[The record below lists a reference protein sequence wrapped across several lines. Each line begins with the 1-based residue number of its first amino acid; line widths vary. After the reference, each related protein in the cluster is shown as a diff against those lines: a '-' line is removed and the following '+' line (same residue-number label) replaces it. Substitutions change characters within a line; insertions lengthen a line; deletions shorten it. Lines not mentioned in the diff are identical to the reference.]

1 MKQILFFISV
11 LFSSVIYSQTISNVT
26 PSSGRVDSCVSQ
38 SITWDSSGTSDYY
51 NIYYSVD
58 NGANW
63 ISIATS
69 YNTISNTFSWTV
81 PNVSSVNSLIKV
93 TDANQESTFGTSDQ
107 VFIIDGS
114 LILLYPSGNENF
126 IAGNEVNIIY
136 DYNATQVSNIKIEYS
151 VDDGSTW
158 VSETNSTVATGSYVW
173 TIPNLPNTSSTK
185 LRLTDTQDSQCKIFE
200 SEDNFSITSTVE
212 VITPNGGQ
220 TFKAKVGAQG
230 NTVIMNNGPETIN
243 TASFY
248 DNGGL
253 NNNYSNQNYT
263 KVISPDF
270 PTNKIKVKFQSY
282 AFENGD
288 KLYIYNGDSDDS
300 PLLGTLSGSS
310 STTSSYTASN
320 SKGQLTFKFESDQD
334 NNNSGGWDAIISS
347 IGPNPININWNI
359 VGTSKYFNID
369 YSQDSGSSWTRIVSN
384 YYSPSGSYQWQIPN
398 TPTTNGRIKITDA
411 GNGDILD
418 ISDADFT
425 IEAADPFV
433 ILYEPNGGES
443 FFPGASTTI
452 EWASAFFNENI
463 RLDYSIDGGSNWLNI
478 IASTNTVSN
487 SFNWTVP
494 GTPSTQVKV
503 RISNPSELTQQD
515 QSDNLFTILD
525 YITLSNP
532 GVTTYDGTLPSEAI
546 TRCSDQVIRWTAGA
560 TSGTFKVEYTLD
572 GSTWVSIVDEH
583 SGTATGNNSKTWRA
597 PDVST
602 SNLQYRIT
610 DVEDTTK
617 TDTSLTGVIQ
627 TPLNPVVLL
636 SPNGSESFISGTSQQ
651 INYEYGSSTTG
662 VSFQI
667 RYAEDQGWQ
676 GLSVNNNFADGQ
688 ATFVV
693 ANIPTTAARIRIV
706 GNQNNG
712 CDYDISDQVFTIVS
726 SVTITEP
733 NGGESWQATVG
744 TAGHGQDIVHSDA
757 VRITN
762 TARVIKSNDDENFIQ
777 VFYPDSPQNRLQIK
791 FDQLDARNN
800 QSIRVYR
807 GVKTGSAA
815 NWGTDL
821 LYQAYNTTST
831 GGTYTSIAGGTYAGA
846 LTVVSSNV
854 QYRCCTNQTT
864 THGNRNKSF
873 TAQISSV
880 GTPTREI
887 KWDIVGTSGRFDLDY
902 SIDNGSTW
910 SPIVYN
916 YGSGG
921 VYNWQVPNA
930 ASTSALV
937 RVTDAGNGD
946 ILDVSDANFTI
957 EAADPYYAIDNI
969 ASTYVPFSQV
979 TLNWDVGGFD
989 QDLVDLHYSVDNGI
1003 TWIEIISDLSSSF
1016 NGVTP
1021 LDGSYDWNLPIG
1033 PTAQVKVR
1041 VSDPDDITIGAN
1053 TNTFSVSDYI
1063 TVSNPGTSGIS
1074 GSVPM
1079 TRCSNTTIYWTAGAT
1094 SGTFKVEYT
1103 LDGSTWVSIVDEHS
1117 GTATGNN
1124 SKSWNVPDVLTS
1136 NLQYRITDVED
1147 TTKTDTSLTGVI
1159 QPLPD
1164 PVVLLS
1170 PNGSESFISG
1180 TSQQINYEYGS
1191 STTGV
1196 SFQIRYAED
1205 QGWQGLSVNN
1215 NFVDGQATFV
1225 VANIP
1230 TTAARIRIVGNQN
1243 NGCDYDISDQVFTIV
1258 SSVTITEPNGGES
1271 WQATVGTAGHGQDI
1285 VHSDAVRITNTA
1297 RVIKSNDD
1305 ENFIQVFYPDS
1316 PQNRLQIKFDQLDA
1330 RNNQSI
1336 RVYRG
1341 VKTGSAANW
1350 GTDLLYQ
1357 AYNTTSTG
1365 GTYTSIAGGTY
1376 AGALTVVSS
1385 NVQYRCCTN
1394 QTTTH
1399 GNRNKSFTAQI
1410 SSVGTPTREIKWD
1423 IVGTSGRFDLDY
1435 SIDNGSTWSPI
1446 VYNYGSGGVYNWQVP
1461 NAASTSA
1468 LVRVTDAGNGDILDV
1483 SDANFTIEAA
1493 DPYYAIDN
1501 IASTYVPFSQ
1511 VTLNWDV
1518 GGFDQDLV
1526 DLHYSVDNGITWIE
1540 IISDLSSSFNGVT
1553 PLDGSYDWN
1562 LPIGPTAQVKVRVS
1576 DPDDITIGAN
1586 TNTFS
1591 VSDYITVSNPGTSG
1605 ISGSVPM
1612 TRCSNTTIYWTAG
1625 ATSGTFKV
1633 EYTLDGSTW
1642 VSIVDEHSGTATGN
1656 NSKSWNVPDVLTSN
1670 LQYRITD
1677 VEDTTKTDT
1686 SLTGVIQP
1694 LPDPVVLLSPN
1705 GSESFISGTSQ
1716 QINYEYGSSTTGVSF
1731 QIRYAEDQG
1740 WQGLSVNNNF
1750 VDGQATFVVANIPT
1764 TAARIRIVG
1773 NQNNGCDYDISDQVF
1788 TIVSSVTITEPNGGE
1803 SWQATVGTAGH
1814 GQDIVHSDAVRI
1826 TNTARVIK
1834 SNDDENFIQVFYPDS
1849 PQNRL
1854 QIKFDQLDA
1863 RNNQSIRVYRGV
1875 KTGSAA
1881 NWGTDLLYQA
1891 YNTTSTGGTY
1901 TSIAGGTYAGALT
1914 VVSSNVQYRCC
1925 TNQTTT
1931 HGNRNKSFTAQ
1942 ISSVGTPTREIKWD
1956 IVGTS
1961 GRFDLDYSIDN
1972 GSTWSPIVYNYGSGG
1987 VYNWQ
1992 VPNAA
1997 STSALVR
2004 VTDAGNGDI
2013 LDVSD
2018 ANFTIEEAGI
2028 TLLSQN
2034 GGEIYYYDQEHEI
2047 IWDSPDSFDQN
2058 QNVNID
2064 YSINGGT
2071 TWLNIVT
2078 DYVNS
2083 GSYNWTIPE
2092 VAEARPQTLVR
2103 VQETGNT
2110 SKFDVSN
2117 NYIELRPRLRIVS
2130 PNDNQSLFQ
2139 SCTASSI
2146 TWYGGATT
2154 AYKIEI
2160 STNNGVDW
2168 ATITDPNSST
2178 HFNSYDWS
2186 IPNTPSELCLIKVS
2200 ERNNP
2205 EYYDISDNVFTIEP
2219 SITITSPLE
2228 SQNVGSVNTVNISW
2242 DSNFTSDTYNI
2253 DYSIDFGDTWISVVE
2268 EQIFTT
2274 TSYDWDISDID
2285 ETIIYVRVSDYLSPC
2300 KDDIISFSL
2309 GLISD
2314 ITISND
2320 NIDENQNINS
2330 LVGEFSVN
2338 GTGSGNYVYELI
2350 SGQGATNNSS
2360 FSISDGKLYSNEEF
2374 DYESATSK
2382 SIRVGVTDQVSSEV
2396 FEKEFNIKI
2405 NDLQDTNYP
2414 IGDCNGDFSVSVIDI
2429 VMLVDYI
2436 SGENPS
2442 GFFIQNADVNQDGN
2456 INVLDIIGIV
2466 NIIMGVEDR
2475 NNSTETELD
2484 LSAEFHWDGT
2494 QLLMESN
2501 SLVSGLQLEFENY
2514 FELNTTELENEGFEV
2529 TSYLNGNKF
2538 VVLVYSMNGQSIQ
2551 LGQNSLLE
2559 SLSETP
2565 IINVINSL
2573 GSDPSLNQISIVFN
2587 ENSLNT
2593 NNINFK
2599 ENLNLYPNP
2608 TDKELHFEFNNLNV
2622 QSVEYK
2628 VYDAAGREVQKINR
2642 VINSSKD
2649 YIDLKL
2655 SSGTYNILIKIKL
2668 PSGEIRQAFEKF
2680 IMK

>member
-288 KLYIYNGDSDDS
+288 KLYIYNGDSDAS
-300 PLLGTLSGSS
+300 PLLGTLTGSS
-310 STTSSYTASN
+310 STTSSYTATN

-503 RISNPSELTQQD
+503 RISNPSDVTQQD

-525 YITLSNP
+525 YITVGYP
-532 GVTTYDGTLPSEAI
+532 GNI
-546 TRCSDQVIRWTAGA
+546 TRCSDQT
-560 TSGTFKVEYTLD
+560 
-572 GSTWVSIVDEH
+572 
-583 SGTATGNNSKTWRA
+583 
-597 PDVST
+597 
-602 SNLQYRIT
+602 
-610 DVEDTTK
+610 
-617 TDTSLTGVIQ
+617 
-627 TPLNPVVLL
+627 
-636 SPNGSESFISGTSQQ
+636 IS
-651 INYEYGSSTTG
+651 
-662 VSFQI
+662 
-667 RYAEDQGWQ
+667 
-676 GLSVNNNFADGQ
+676 
-688 ATFVV
+688 
-693 ANIPTTAARIRIV
+693 
-706 GNQNNG
+706 
-712 CDYDISDQVFTIVS
+712 
-726 SVTITEP
+726 
-733 NGGESWQATVG
+733 
-744 TAGHGQDIVHSDA
+744 
-757 VRITN
+757 
-762 TARVIKSNDDENFIQ
+762 
-777 VFYPDSPQNRLQIK
+777 
-791 FDQLDARNN
+791 
-800 QSIRVYR
+800 
-807 GVKTGSAA
+807 
-815 NWGTDL
+815 
-821 LYQAYNTTST
+821 
-831 GGTYTSIAGGTYAGA
+831 
-846 LTVVSSNV
+846 
-854 QYRCCTNQTT
+854 
-864 THGNRNKSF
+864 
-873 TAQISSV
+873 
-880 GTPTREI
+880 
-887 KWDIVGTSGRFDLDY
+887 
-902 SIDNGSTW
+902 
-910 SPIVYN
+910 
-916 YGSGG
+916 
-921 VYNWQVPNA
+921 
-930 ASTSALV
+930 
-937 RVTDAGNGD
+937 
-946 ILDVSDANFTI
+946 
-957 EAADPYYAIDNI
+957 
-969 ASTYVPFSQV
+969 
-979 TLNWDVGGFD
+979 
-989 QDLVDLHYSVDNGI
+989 
-1003 TWIEIISDLSSSF
+1003 
-1016 NGVTP
+1016 
-1021 LDGSYDWNLPIG
+1021 
-1033 PTAQVKVR
+1033 
-1041 VSDPDDITIGAN
+1041 
-1053 TNTFSVSDYI
+1053 
-1063 TVSNPGTSGIS
+1063 
-1074 GSVPM
+1074 
-1079 TRCSNTTIYWTAGAT
+1079 WTAGAT

-1124 SKSWNVPDVLTS
+1124 SKSWRAPDVLTS

-1147 TTKTDTSLTGVI
+1147 ITKTDTSGVGSI
-1159 QPLPD
+1159 TSPPN
-1164 PVVLLS
+1164 PVVLIS
-1170 PNGSESFISG
+1170 PNGSESFIAG
-1180 TSQQINYEYGS
+1180 TTQQINYQYGPN
-1191 STTGV
+1191 TTAV
-1196 SFQIRYAED
+1196 SFKIQYEEGG
-1205 QGWQGLSVNN
+1205 GWSNLGVDNS
-1215 NFVDGQATFV
+1215 FSDGQATFTV
-1225 VANIP
+1225 PNRP
-1230 TTAARIRIVGNQN
+1230 TSSARIRVIGNRD
-1243 NGCDYDISDQVFTIV
+1243 NGCDYDQSDQVFTIV
-1258 SSVTITEPNGGES
+1258 SSVTVTQPNGGES
-1271 WQATVGTAGHGQDI
+1271 WQATVGVAGHGEDI
-1285 VHSDAVRITNTA
+1285 THSDATRITNTA
-1297 RVIKSNDD
+1297 RVVKTYSN
-1305 ENFIQVFYPDS
+1305 ENFVQTFYPDS
-1316 PQNRLQIKFDQLDA
+1316 PLNRLGIQFDQVSVSGANRL
-1330 RNNQSI
+1330 
-1336 RVYRG
+1336 RVYNG
-1341 VKTGSAANW
+1341 PSPSGGYVK
-1350 GTDLLYQ
+1350 DF
-1357 AYNTTSTG
+1357 YNTTNPGNFNDRYVS
-1365 GTYTSIAGGTY
+1365 SHPS
-1376 AGALTVVSS
+1376 GALTIV
-1385 NVQYRCCTN
+1385 TE
-1394 QTTTH
+1394 
-1399 GNRNKSFTAQI
+1399 GNNNKRFTAHI
-1410 SSVGTPTREIKWD
+1410 SSVGTATREIKWD
-1423 IVGTSGRFDLDY
+1423 IVGTSNRFNLDY
-1435 SIDNGSTWSPI
+1435 SIDNGSTWNTIVKSYPI
-1446 VYNYGSGGVYNWQVP
+1446 SNATLGTYNWQVP
-1461 NAASTSA
+1461 NAVSTSA
-1468 LVRVTDAGNGDILDV
+1468 LVRVIDAGNNIIIDT
-1483 SDANFTIEAA
+1483 SDANFTIAAA

-1501 IASTYVPFSQ
+1501 IGNKVPFEQ

-1518 GGFDQDLV
+1518 GGFDQDLI
-1526 DLHYSVDNGITWIE
+1526 DLHYSVDNGTTWIE
-1540 IISDLSSSFNGVT
+1540 IVSDLSASFNGVT

-1562 LPIGPTAQVKVRVS
+1562 LPIGPTAQVVVRIS

-1586 TNTFS
+1586 TLPFT
-1591 VSDYITVSNPGTSG
+1591 VTDYITVGYPGN
-1605 ISGSVPM
+1605 I
-1612 TRCSNTTIYWTAG
+1612 TRCSDRTISWTAG

-1656 NSKSWNVPDVLTSN
+1656 NSKSWRAPDVLTSN

-1677 VEDTTKTDT
+1677 VEDITKTDT
-1686 SLTGVIQP
+1686 SGVGSITSP
-1694 LPDPVVLLSPN
+1694 PNPVVLISPN
-1705 GSESFISGTSQ
+1705 GSESFIAGTTQ
-1716 QINYEYGSSTTGVSF
+1716 QINYQYGPNTTAVSF
-1731 QIRYAEDQG
+1731 KIQYEEGGG
-1740 WQGLSVNNNF
+1740 WSNLGVDNSF
-1750 VDGQATFVVANIPT
+1750 SDGQATFTVPNRPT
-1764 TAARIRIVG
+1764 SSARIRVIG
-1773 NQNNGCDYDISDQVF
+1773 NRDNGCDYDQSDQVF
-1788 TIVSSVTITEPNGGE
+1788 TIVSSVTVTQPNGGE
-1803 SWQATVGTAGH
+1803 SWQATVGVAGH
-1814 GQDIVHSDAVRI
+1814 GEDITHSDATRI
-1826 TNTARVIK
+1826 TNTARVVK
-1834 SNDDENFIQVFYPDS
+1834 TYSNENFVQTFYPDS
-1849 PQNRL
+1849 PLNRL
-1854 QIKFDQLDA
+1854 GIQFDQVSVSGANRL
-1863 RNNQSIRVYRGV
+1863 RVYNGPSPSGGYV
-1875 KTGSAA
+1875 K
-1881 NWGTDLLYQA
+1881 DF
-1891 YNTTSTGGTY
+1891 YNTTNPGNFNDRYVS
-1901 TSIAGGTYAGALT
+1901 SHPSGALT
-1914 VVSSNVQYRCC
+1914 IV
-1925 TNQTTT
+1925 TE
-1931 HGNRNKSFTAQ
+1931 GNNNKRFTAH
-1942 ISSVGTPTREIKWD
+1942 ISSVGTATREIKWD

-1961 GRFDLDYSIDN
+1961 NRFNLDYSIDN
-1972 GSTWSPIVYNYGSGG
+1972 GSTWNTIVKSYPISNATLGT
-1987 VYNWQ
+1987 YNWQ
-1992 VPNAA
+1992 VPNAV

-2004 VTDAGNGDI
+2004 VIDAGNGVIIDT
-2013 LDVSD
+2013 SD
-2018 ANFTIEEAGI
+2018 ANFTIEEAAI
-2028 TLLSQN
+2028 TLLTQN
-2034 GGEIYYYDQEHEI
+2034 GGEVYYYDQEHEI

-2058 QNVNID
+2058 QSQNVNID

-2110 SKFDVSN
+2110 NKFDISN

-2168 ATITDPNSST
+2168 ATITNPNSTT

-2200 ERNNP
+2200 ERDNP

-2285 ETIIYVRVSDYLSPC
+2285 ETIIYVKVSDYLSPC

-2314 ITISND
+2314 INISND

-2360 FSISDGKLYSNEEF
+2360 FSISNGKLYSNEEF

-2382 SIRVGVTDQVSSEV
+2382 SIRVGVTDQVSNEV

-2414 IGDCNGDFSVSVIDI
+2414 LGDCNGDFTVSVIDI

-2466 NIIMGVEDR
+2466 NIIMGVGDR

-2484 LSAEFHWDGT
+2484 LSAQLHWDGSK
-2494 QLLMESN
+2494 LLMESN
-2501 SLVSGLQLEFENY
+2501 SLVSGLQLEFESY
-2514 FELNTTELENEGFEV
+2514 FELNTTELENTGFEV

-2538 VVLVYSMNGQSIQ
+2538 VVLIYSMNGQSIQ
-2551 LGQNSLLE
+2551 LGQISLLE

-2599 ENLNLYPNP
+2599 ESLNLYPNP

-2628 VYDAAGREVQKINR
+2628 IYDTAGREVQKINR

-2649 YIDLKL
+2649 FIDLKL

>member
-503 RISNPSELTQQD
+503 RISNPSDVTQQD

-525 YITLSNP
+525 YVTVGNP
-532 GVTTYDGTLPSEAI
+532 GNI
-546 TRCSDQVIRWTAGA
+546 TRCSDQT
-560 TSGTFKVEYTLD
+560 
-572 GSTWVSIVDEH
+572 
-583 SGTATGNNSKTWRA
+583 
-597 PDVST
+597 
-602 SNLQYRIT
+602 
-610 DVEDTTK
+610 
-617 TDTSLTGVIQ
+617 
-627 TPLNPVVLL
+627 
-636 SPNGSESFISGTSQQ
+636 IS
-651 INYEYGSSTTG
+651 
-662 VSFQI
+662 
-667 RYAEDQGWQ
+667 
-676 GLSVNNNFADGQ
+676 
-688 ATFVV
+688 
-693 ANIPTTAARIRIV
+693 
-706 GNQNNG
+706 
-712 CDYDISDQVFTIVS
+712 
-726 SVTITEP
+726 
-733 NGGESWQATVG
+733 
-744 TAGHGQDIVHSDA
+744 
-757 VRITN
+757 
-762 TARVIKSNDDENFIQ
+762 
-777 VFYPDSPQNRLQIK
+777 
-791 FDQLDARNN
+791 
-800 QSIRVYR
+800 
-807 GVKTGSAA
+807 
-815 NWGTDL
+815 
-821 LYQAYNTTST
+821 
-831 GGTYTSIAGGTYAGA
+831 
-846 LTVVSSNV
+846 
-854 QYRCCTNQTT
+854 
-864 THGNRNKSF
+864 
-873 TAQISSV
+873 
-880 GTPTREI
+880 
-887 KWDIVGTSGRFDLDY
+887 
-902 SIDNGSTW
+902 
-910 SPIVYN
+910 
-916 YGSGG
+916 
-921 VYNWQVPNA
+921 
-930 ASTSALV
+930 
-937 RVTDAGNGD
+937 
-946 ILDVSDANFTI
+946 
-957 EAADPYYAIDNI
+957 
-969 ASTYVPFSQV
+969 
-979 TLNWDVGGFD
+979 
-989 QDLVDLHYSVDNGI
+989 
-1003 TWIEIISDLSSSF
+1003 
-1016 NGVTP
+1016 
-1021 LDGSYDWNLPIG
+1021 
-1033 PTAQVKVR
+1033 
-1041 VSDPDDITIGAN
+1041 
-1053 TNTFSVSDYI
+1053 
-1063 TVSNPGTSGIS
+1063 
-1074 GSVPM
+1074 
-1079 TRCSNTTIYWTAGAT
+1079 WTAGAT

-1124 SKSWNVPDVLTS
+1124 SKSWRAPDVLTS

-1147 TTKTDTSLTGVI
+1147 ITKTDTSGVGSI
-1159 QPLPD
+1159 TSPPN
-1164 PVVLLS
+1164 PVVLIS
-1170 PNGSESFISG
+1170 PNGSESFIAG
-1180 TSQQINYEYGS
+1180 TTQQINYQYGPN
-1191 STTGV
+1191 TTAV
-1196 SFQIRYAED
+1196 SFKIQYEEGG
-1205 QGWQGLSVNN
+1205 GWSNLGVDNS
-1215 NFVDGQATFV
+1215 FSDGQATFTV
-1225 VANIP
+1225 PNRP
-1230 TTAARIRIVGNQN
+1230 TSSARIRVIGNRD
-1243 NGCDYDISDQVFTIV
+1243 NGCDYDQSDQVFTIV
-1258 SSVTITEPNGGES
+1258 SSVTVTQPNGGES
-1271 WQATVGTAGHGQDI
+1271 WQATVGVAGHGEDI
-1285 VHSDAVRITNTA
+1285 THSDATRITNTA
-1297 RVIKSNDD
+1297 RVVKTYSN
-1305 ENFIQVFYPDS
+1305 ENFVQTFYPDS
-1316 PQNRLQIKFDQLDA
+1316 PLNRLGIQFDQVSVSGANRL
-1330 RNNQSI
+1330 
-1336 RVYRG
+1336 RVYNG
-1341 VKTGSAANW
+1341 PSPSGGYVK
-1350 GTDLLYQ
+1350 DF
-1357 AYNTTSTG
+1357 YNTTNPGNFNDRYVS
-1365 GTYTSIAGGTY
+1365 SHPS
-1376 AGALTVVSS
+1376 GALTIV
-1385 NVQYRCCTN
+1385 TE
-1394 QTTTH
+1394 
-1399 GNRNKSFTAQI
+1399 GNNNKRFTAHI
-1410 SSVGTPTREIKWD
+1410 SSVGTATREIKWD
-1423 IVGTSGRFDLDY
+1423 IVGTSNRFNLDY
-1435 SIDNGSTWSPI
+1435 SIDNGSTWNTIVKSYPI
-1446 VYNYGSGGVYNWQVP
+1446 SNATLGTYNWQVP
-1461 NAASTSA
+1461 NAVSTSA
-1468 LVRVTDAGNGDILDV
+1468 LVRVIDAGNGVIIDT
-1483 SDANFTIEAA
+1483 SDANFTIAAA

-1501 IASTYVPFSQ
+1501 IGNKVPFEQ

-1518 GGFDQDLV
+1518 GGFDQDLI
-1526 DLHYSVDNGITWIE
+1526 DLHYSVDNGTTWIE
-1540 IISDLSSSFNGVT
+1540 IVSDLSASFNGVT

-1562 LPIGPTAQVKVRVS
+1562 LPIGPTAQVVVRIS

-1586 TNTFS
+1586 TLPFT
-1591 VSDYITVSNPGTSG
+1591 VTDYITVGYPGN
-1605 ISGSVPM
+1605 I
-1612 TRCSNTTIYWTAG
+1612 TRCSDQTISWTAG

-1656 NSKSWNVPDVLTSN
+1656 NSKSWRAPDVLTSN

-1677 VEDTTKTDT
+1677 VEDITKTDT
-1686 SLTGVIQP
+1686 SGVGSITSP
-1694 LPDPVVLLSPN
+1694 PNPVVLISPN
-1705 GSESFISGTSQ
+1705 GSESFIAGTTQ
-1716 QINYEYGSSTTGVSF
+1716 QINYQYGPNTTAVSF
-1731 QIRYAEDQG
+1731 KIQYEEGGG
-1740 WQGLSVNNNF
+1740 WSNLGVDNSF
-1750 VDGQATFVVANIPT
+1750 SDGQATFTVPNRPT
-1764 TAARIRIVG
+1764 SSARIRVIG
-1773 NQNNGCDYDISDQVF
+1773 NRDNGCDYDQSDQVF
-1788 TIVSSVTITEPNGGE
+1788 TIVSSVTVTQPNGGE
-1803 SWQATVGTAGH
+1803 SWQATVGVAGH
-1814 GQDIVHSDAVRI
+1814 GEDITHSDATRI
-1826 TNTARVIK
+1826 TNTARVVK
-1834 SNDDENFIQVFYPDS
+1834 TYSNENFVQTFYPDS
-1849 PQNRL
+1849 PLNRL
-1854 QIKFDQLDA
+1854 GIQFDQVSVSGANRL
-1863 RNNQSIRVYRGV
+1863 RVYNGPSPSGGYV
-1875 KTGSAA
+1875 K
-1881 NWGTDLLYQA
+1881 DF
-1891 YNTTSTGGTY
+1891 YNTTNPGNFNDRYVS
-1901 TSIAGGTYAGALT
+1901 SHPSGALT
-1914 VVSSNVQYRCC
+1914 IV
-1925 TNQTTT
+1925 TE
-1931 HGNRNKSFTAQ
+1931 GNNNKRFTAH
-1942 ISSVGTPTREIKWD
+1942 ISSVGTATREIKWD

-1961 GRFDLDYSIDN
+1961 NRFNLDYSIDN
-1972 GSTWSPIVYNYGSGG
+1972 GSTWNTIVKSYPISNATLGT
-1987 VYNWQ
+1987 YNWQ
-1992 VPNAA
+1992 VPNAV

-2004 VTDAGNGDI
+2004 VIDAGNGVIIDT
-2013 LDVSD
+2013 SD
-2018 ANFTIEEAGI
+2018 ANFTIEEAAI
-2028 TLLSQN
+2028 TLLTQN
-2034 GGEIYYYDQEHEI
+2034 GGEVYYYDQEHEI

-2058 QNVNID
+2058 QSQNVNID

-2110 SKFDVSN
+2110 NKFDISN

-2168 ATITDPNSST
+2168 ATITNPNSTT

-2200 ERNNP
+2200 ERDNP

-2285 ETIIYVRVSDYLSPC
+2285 ETIIYVKVSDYLSPC

-2314 ITISND
+2314 INISND

-2360 FSISDGKLYSNEEF
+2360 FSISNGKLYSNEEF

-2382 SIRVGVTDQVSSEV
+2382 SIRVGVTDQVSNEV

-2414 IGDCNGDFSVSVIDI
+2414 LGDCNGDFTVSVIDI

-2466 NIIMGVEDR
+2466 NIIMGVGDR

-2484 LSAEFHWDGT
+2484 LSAQLHWDGSK
-2494 QLLMESN
+2494 LLMESN
-2501 SLVSGLQLEFENY
+2501 SLVSGLQLEFESY
-2514 FELNTTELENEGFEV
+2514 FELNTTELENTGFEV

-2538 VVLVYSMNGQSIQ
+2538 VVLIYSMNGQSIQ
-2551 LGQNSLLE
+2551 LGQISLLE

-2599 ENLNLYPNP
+2599 ESLNLYPNP

-2628 VYDAAGREVQKINR
+2628 IYDTAGREVQKINR

-2649 YIDLKL
+2649 FIDLKL

>member
-503 RISNPSELTQQD
+503 RISNPSDVTQQD

-525 YITLSNP
+525 YITVGNP
-532 GVTTYDGTLPSEAI
+532 GNI
-546 TRCSDQVIRWTAGA
+546 TRCSDQ
-560 TSGTFKVEYTLD
+560 
-572 GSTWVSIVDEH
+572 
-583 SGTATGNNSKTWRA
+583 
-597 PDVST
+597 
-602 SNLQYRIT
+602 
-610 DVEDTTK
+610 
-617 TDTSLTGVIQ
+617 
-627 TPLNPVVLL
+627 
-636 SPNGSESFISGTSQQ
+636 
-651 INYEYGSSTTG
+651 
-662 VSFQI
+662 
-667 RYAEDQGWQ
+667 
-676 GLSVNNNFADGQ
+676 
-688 ATFVV
+688 
-693 ANIPTTAARIRIV
+693 
-706 GNQNNG
+706 
-712 CDYDISDQVFTIVS
+712 
-726 SVTITEP
+726 
-733 NGGESWQATVG
+733 
-744 TAGHGQDIVHSDA
+744 
-757 VRITN
+757 
-762 TARVIKSNDDENFIQ
+762 
-777 VFYPDSPQNRLQIK
+777 
-791 FDQLDARNN
+791 
-800 QSIRVYR
+800 
-807 GVKTGSAA
+807 
-815 NWGTDL
+815 
-821 LYQAYNTTST
+821 
-831 GGTYTSIAGGTYAGA
+831 
-846 LTVVSSNV
+846 
-854 QYRCCTNQTT
+854 
-864 THGNRNKSF
+864 
-873 TAQISSV
+873 
-880 GTPTREI
+880 
-887 KWDIVGTSGRFDLDY
+887 
-902 SIDNGSTW
+902 
-910 SPIVYN
+910 
-916 YGSGG
+916 
-921 VYNWQVPNA
+921 
-930 ASTSALV
+930 
-937 RVTDAGNGD
+937 
-946 ILDVSDANFTI
+946 
-957 EAADPYYAIDNI
+957 
-969 ASTYVPFSQV
+969 
-979 TLNWDVGGFD
+979 
-989 QDLVDLHYSVDNGI
+989 
-1003 TWIEIISDLSSSF
+1003 
-1016 NGVTP
+1016 
-1021 LDGSYDWNLPIG
+1021 
-1033 PTAQVKVR
+1033 
-1041 VSDPDDITIGAN
+1041 TIG
-1053 TNTFSVSDYI
+1053 
-1063 TVSNPGTSGIS
+1063 
-1074 GSVPM
+1074 
-1079 TRCSNTTIYWTAGAT
+1079 WTAGAT

-1124 SKSWNVPDVLTS
+1124 SKSWRAPDVLTS

-1147 TTKTDTSLTGVI
+1147 ITKTDTSGVGSI
-1159 QPLPD
+1159 TSPPN
-1164 PVVLLS
+1164 PVVLIS
-1170 PNGSESFISG
+1170 PNGSESFIAG
-1180 TSQQINYEYGS
+1180 TTQQINYQYGPN
-1191 STTGV
+1191 TTAV
-1196 SFQIRYAED
+1196 SFKIQYEEGG
-1205 QGWQGLSVNN
+1205 GWSNLGVDNS
-1215 NFVDGQATFV
+1215 FSDGQATFTV
-1225 VANIP
+1225 PNRP
-1230 TTAARIRIVGNQN
+1230 TSSARIRVIGNRD
-1243 NGCDYDISDQVFTIV
+1243 NGCDYDQSDQVFTIV
-1258 SSVTITEPNGGES
+1258 SSVTVTQPNGGES
-1271 WQATVGTAGHGQDI
+1271 WQATVGVAGHGEDI
-1285 VHSDAVRITNTA
+1285 THSDATRITNTA
-1297 RVIKSNDD
+1297 RVVKTWSN
-1305 ENFIQVFYPDS
+1305 ENFVQTFYPDS
-1316 PQNRLQIKFDQLDA
+1316 PLNRLGIQFDQVSVSGANRL
-1330 RNNQSI
+1330 
-1336 RVYRG
+1336 RVYNG
-1341 VKTGSAANW
+1341 PSPSGGYVK
-1350 GTDLLYQ
+1350 DF
-1357 AYNTTSTG
+1357 YNTTNPGNFNDRYVS
-1365 GTYTSIAGGTY
+1365 SHPS
-1376 AGALTVVSS
+1376 GALTIV
-1385 NVQYRCCTN
+1385 TE
-1394 QTTTH
+1394 
-1399 GNRNKSFTAQI
+1399 GNNNKRFTAHI
-1410 SSVGTPTREIKWD
+1410 SSVGTATREIKWD
-1423 IVGTSGRFDLDY
+1423 IVGTSNRFNLDY
-1435 SIDNGSTWSPI
+1435 SIDNGSTWNTIVKSYPI
-1446 VYNYGSGGVYNWQVP
+1446 SNATLGTYNWQVP
-1461 NAASTSA
+1461 NAVSTSA
-1468 LVRVTDAGNGDILDV
+1468 LVRVIDAGNGVI
-1483 SDANFTIEAA
+1483 
-1493 DPYYAIDN
+1493 ID
-1501 IASTYVPFSQ
+1501 T
-1511 VTLNWDV
+1511 
-1518 GGFDQDLV
+1518 
-1526 DLHYSVDNGITWIE
+1526 
-1540 IISDLSSSFNGVT
+1540 
-1553 PLDGSYDWN
+1553 
-1562 LPIGPTAQVKVRVS
+1562 
-1576 DPDDITIGAN
+1576 
-1586 TNTFS
+1586 
-1591 VSDYITVSNPGTSG
+1591 
-1605 ISGSVPM
+1605 
-1612 TRCSNTTIYWTAG
+1612 
-1625 ATSGTFKV
+1625 
-1633 EYTLDGSTW
+1633 
-1642 VSIVDEHSGTATGN
+1642 
-1656 NSKSWNVPDVLTSN
+1656 
-1670 LQYRITD
+1670 
-1677 VEDTTKTDT
+1677 
-1686 SLTGVIQP
+1686 
-1694 LPDPVVLLSPN
+1694 
-1705 GSESFISGTSQ
+1705 
-1716 QINYEYGSSTTGVSF
+1716 
-1731 QIRYAEDQG
+1731 
-1740 WQGLSVNNNF
+1740 
-1750 VDGQATFVVANIPT
+1750 
-1764 TAARIRIVG
+1764 
-1773 NQNNGCDYDISDQVF
+1773 
-1788 TIVSSVTITEPNGGE
+1788 
-1803 SWQATVGTAGH
+1803 
-1814 GQDIVHSDAVRI
+1814 
-1826 TNTARVIK
+1826 
-1834 SNDDENFIQVFYPDS
+1834 
-1849 PQNRL
+1849 
-1854 QIKFDQLDA
+1854 
-1863 RNNQSIRVYRGV
+1863 
-1875 KTGSAA
+1875 
-1881 NWGTDLLYQA
+1881 
-1891 YNTTSTGGTY
+1891 
-1901 TSIAGGTYAGALT
+1901 
-1914 VVSSNVQYRCC
+1914 
-1925 TNQTTT
+1925 
-1931 HGNRNKSFTAQ
+1931 
-1942 ISSVGTPTREIKWD
+1942 
-1956 IVGTS
+1956 
-1961 GRFDLDYSIDN
+1961 
-1972 GSTWSPIVYNYGSGG
+1972 
-1987 VYNWQ
+1987 
-1992 VPNAA
+1992 
-1997 STSALVR
+1997 
-2004 VTDAGNGDI
+2004 
-2013 LDVSD
+2013 SD
-2018 ANFTIEEAGI
+2018 ANFTIEEAAI
-2028 TLLSQN
+2028 TLLTQN
-2034 GGEIYYYDQEHEI
+2034 GGEVYYYDQEHEI

-2058 QNVNID
+2058 QSQNVNID

-2110 SKFDVSN
+2110 NKFDISN

-2168 ATITDPNSST
+2168 ATITNPNSTT

-2200 ERNNP
+2200 ERDNP

-2285 ETIIYVRVSDYLSPC
+2285 ETIIYVKVSDYLSPC

-2314 ITISND
+2314 INISND

-2360 FSISDGKLYSNEEF
+2360 FSISNGKLYSNEEF

-2382 SIRVGVTDQVSSEV
+2382 SIRVGVTDQVSNEV

-2414 IGDCNGDFSVSVIDI
+2414 LGDCNGDFTVSVIDI

-2466 NIIMGVEDR
+2466 NIIMGVGDR

-2484 LSAEFHWDGT
+2484 LSAQLHWDGSK
-2494 QLLMESN
+2494 LLMESN
-2501 SLVSGLQLEFENY
+2501 SLVSGLQLEFESY
-2514 FELNTTELENEGFEV
+2514 FELNTTELENTGFEV

-2538 VVLVYSMNGQSIQ
+2538 VVLIYSMNGQSIQ
-2551 LGQNSLLE
+2551 LGQISLLE

-2599 ENLNLYPNP
+2599 ESLNLYPNP

-2628 VYDAAGREVQKINR
+2628 IYDTAGREVQKINR

-2649 YIDLKL
+2649 FIDLKL

>member
-525 YITLSNP
+525 YIT
-532 GVTTYDGTLPSEAI
+532 
-546 TRCSDQVIRWTAGA
+546 
-560 TSGTFKVEYTLD
+560 
-572 GSTWVSIVDEH
+572 
-583 SGTATGNNSKTWRA
+583 
-597 PDVST
+597 
-602 SNLQYRIT
+602 
-610 DVEDTTK
+610 
-617 TDTSLTGVIQ
+617 
-627 TPLNPVVLL
+627 
-636 SPNGSESFISGTSQQ
+636 
-651 INYEYGSSTTG
+651 
-662 VSFQI
+662 
-667 RYAEDQGWQ
+667 
-676 GLSVNNNFADGQ
+676 
-688 ATFVV
+688 
-693 ANIPTTAARIRIV
+693 
-706 GNQNNG
+706 
-712 CDYDISDQVFTIVS
+712 
-726 SVTITEP
+726 
-733 NGGESWQATVG
+733 
-744 TAGHGQDIVHSDA
+744 
-757 VRITN
+757 
-762 TARVIKSNDDENFIQ
+762 
-777 VFYPDSPQNRLQIK
+777 
-791 FDQLDARNN
+791 
-800 QSIRVYR
+800 
-807 GVKTGSAA
+807 
-815 NWGTDL
+815 
-821 LYQAYNTTST
+821 
-831 GGTYTSIAGGTYAGA
+831 
-846 LTVVSSNV
+846 
-854 QYRCCTNQTT
+854 
-864 THGNRNKSF
+864 
-873 TAQISSV
+873 
-880 GTPTREI
+880 
-887 KWDIVGTSGRFDLDY
+887 
-902 SIDNGSTW
+902 
-910 SPIVYN
+910 
-916 YGSGG
+916 
-921 VYNWQVPNA
+921 
-930 ASTSALV
+930 
-937 RVTDAGNGD
+937 
-946 ILDVSDANFTI
+946 
-957 EAADPYYAIDNI
+957 
-969 ASTYVPFSQV
+969 
-979 TLNWDVGGFD
+979 
-989 QDLVDLHYSVDNGI
+989 
-1003 TWIEIISDLSSSF
+1003 
-1016 NGVTP
+1016 
-1021 LDGSYDWNLPIG
+1021 
-1033 PTAQVKVR
+1033 
-1041 VSDPDDITIGAN
+1041 
-1053 TNTFSVSDYI
+1053 
-1063 TVSNPGTSGIS
+1063 
-1074 GSVPM
+1074 
-1079 TRCSNTTIYWTAGAT
+1079 
-1094 SGTFKVEYT
+1094 
-1103 LDGSTWVSIVDEHS
+1103 
-1117 GTATGNN
+1117 
-1124 SKSWNVPDVLTS
+1124 
-1136 NLQYRITDVED
+1136 
-1147 TTKTDTSLTGVI
+1147 
-1159 QPLPD
+1159 
-1164 PVVLLS
+1164 
-1170 PNGSESFISG
+1170 
-1180 TSQQINYEYGS
+1180 
-1191 STTGV
+1191 
-1196 SFQIRYAED
+1196 
-1205 QGWQGLSVNN
+1205 
-1215 NFVDGQATFV
+1215 
-1225 VANIP
+1225 
-1230 TTAARIRIVGNQN
+1230 
-1243 NGCDYDISDQVFTIV
+1243 
-1258 SSVTITEPNGGES
+1258 
-1271 WQATVGTAGHGQDI
+1271 
-1285 VHSDAVRITNTA
+1285 
-1297 RVIKSNDD
+1297 
-1305 ENFIQVFYPDS
+1305 
-1316 PQNRLQIKFDQLDA
+1316 
-1330 RNNQSI
+1330 
-1336 RVYRG
+1336 
-1341 VKTGSAANW
+1341 
-1350 GTDLLYQ
+1350 
-1357 AYNTTSTG
+1357 
-1365 GTYTSIAGGTY
+1365 
-1376 AGALTVVSS
+1376 
-1385 NVQYRCCTN
+1385 
-1394 QTTTH
+1394 
-1399 GNRNKSFTAQI
+1399 
-1410 SSVGTPTREIKWD
+1410 
-1423 IVGTSGRFDLDY
+1423 
-1435 SIDNGSTWSPI
+1435 
-1446 VYNYGSGGVYNWQVP
+1446 
-1461 NAASTSA
+1461 
-1468 LVRVTDAGNGDILDV
+1468 
-1483 SDANFTIEAA
+1483 
-1493 DPYYAIDN
+1493 
-1501 IASTYVPFSQ
+1501 
-1511 VTLNWDV
+1511 
-1518 GGFDQDLV
+1518 
-1526 DLHYSVDNGITWIE
+1526 
-1540 IISDLSSSFNGVT
+1540 
-1553 PLDGSYDWN
+1553 
-1562 LPIGPTAQVKVRVS
+1562 
-1576 DPDDITIGAN
+1576 
-1586 TNTFS
+1586 
-1591 VSDYITVSNPGTSG
+1591 VSNPGTSG

-2058 QNVNID
+2058 QSQNVNID

-2110 SKFDVSN
+2110 SKFDISN

-2168 ATITDPNSST
+2168 ATITNPNSRT

-2200 ERNNP
+2200 ERDNP

>member
-503 RISNPSELTQQD
+503 RISNPSDVTQQD

-525 YITLSNP
+525 YITVGNP
-532 GVTTYDGTLPSEAI
+532 GNI
-546 TRCSDQVIRWTAGA
+546 TRCSDQT
-560 TSGTFKVEYTLD
+560 
-572 GSTWVSIVDEH
+572 
-583 SGTATGNNSKTWRA
+583 
-597 PDVST
+597 
-602 SNLQYRIT
+602 
-610 DVEDTTK
+610 
-617 TDTSLTGVIQ
+617 
-627 TPLNPVVLL
+627 
-636 SPNGSESFISGTSQQ
+636 IS
-651 INYEYGSSTTG
+651 
-662 VSFQI
+662 
-667 RYAEDQGWQ
+667 
-676 GLSVNNNFADGQ
+676 
-688 ATFVV
+688 
-693 ANIPTTAARIRIV
+693 
-706 GNQNNG
+706 
-712 CDYDISDQVFTIVS
+712 
-726 SVTITEP
+726 
-733 NGGESWQATVG
+733 
-744 TAGHGQDIVHSDA
+744 
-757 VRITN
+757 
-762 TARVIKSNDDENFIQ
+762 
-777 VFYPDSPQNRLQIK
+777 
-791 FDQLDARNN
+791 
-800 QSIRVYR
+800 
-807 GVKTGSAA
+807 
-815 NWGTDL
+815 
-821 LYQAYNTTST
+821 
-831 GGTYTSIAGGTYAGA
+831 
-846 LTVVSSNV
+846 
-854 QYRCCTNQTT
+854 
-864 THGNRNKSF
+864 
-873 TAQISSV
+873 
-880 GTPTREI
+880 
-887 KWDIVGTSGRFDLDY
+887 
-902 SIDNGSTW
+902 
-910 SPIVYN
+910 
-916 YGSGG
+916 
-921 VYNWQVPNA
+921 
-930 ASTSALV
+930 
-937 RVTDAGNGD
+937 
-946 ILDVSDANFTI
+946 
-957 EAADPYYAIDNI
+957 
-969 ASTYVPFSQV
+969 
-979 TLNWDVGGFD
+979 
-989 QDLVDLHYSVDNGI
+989 
-1003 TWIEIISDLSSSF
+1003 
-1016 NGVTP
+1016 
-1021 LDGSYDWNLPIG
+1021 
-1033 PTAQVKVR
+1033 
-1041 VSDPDDITIGAN
+1041 
-1053 TNTFSVSDYI
+1053 
-1063 TVSNPGTSGIS
+1063 
-1074 GSVPM
+1074 
-1079 TRCSNTTIYWTAGAT
+1079 WTAGAT

-1124 SKSWNVPDVLTS
+1124 SKSWRAPDVLTS

-1147 TTKTDTSLTGVI
+1147 ITKTDTSGVGSI
-1159 QPLPD
+1159 TSPPN
-1164 PVVLLS
+1164 PVVLIS
-1170 PNGSESFISG
+1170 PNGSESFIAG
-1180 TSQQINYEYGS
+1180 TTQQINYQYGPN
-1191 STTGV
+1191 TTAV
-1196 SFQIRYAED
+1196 SFKIQYEEGG
-1205 QGWQGLSVNN
+1205 GWSNLGVDNS
-1215 NFVDGQATFV
+1215 FSDGQATFTV
-1225 VANIP
+1225 PNRP
-1230 TTAARIRIVGNQN
+1230 TSSARIRVIGNRD
-1243 NGCDYDISDQVFTIV
+1243 NGCDYDQSDQVFTIV
-1258 SSVTITEPNGGES
+1258 SSVTVTQPNGGES
-1271 WQATVGTAGHGQDI
+1271 WQATVGVAGHGEDI
-1285 VHSDAVRITNTA
+1285 THSDATRITNTA
-1297 RVIKSNDD
+1297 RVVKTYSN
-1305 ENFIQVFYPDS
+1305 ENFVQTFYPDS
-1316 PQNRLQIKFDQLDA
+1316 PLNRLGIQFDQVSVSGANRL
-1330 RNNQSI
+1330 
-1336 RVYRG
+1336 RVYNG
-1341 VKTGSAANW
+1341 PSPSGGYVK
-1350 GTDLLYQ
+1350 DF
-1357 AYNTTSTG
+1357 YNTTNPGNFNDRYVS
-1365 GTYTSIAGGTY
+1365 SHPS
-1376 AGALTVVSS
+1376 GALTIV
-1385 NVQYRCCTN
+1385 TE
-1394 QTTTH
+1394 
-1399 GNRNKSFTAQI
+1399 GNNNKRFTAHI
-1410 SSVGTPTREIKWD
+1410 SSVGTATREIKWD
-1423 IVGTSGRFDLDY
+1423 IVGTSNRFNLDY
-1435 SIDNGSTWSPI
+1435 SIDNGSTWNTIVKSYPI
-1446 VYNYGSGGVYNWQVP
+1446 SNATLGTYNWQVP
-1461 NAASTSA
+1461 NAVSTSA
-1468 LVRVTDAGNGDILDV
+1468 LVRVIDAGNGVIIDT
-1483 SDANFTIEAA
+1483 SDANFTIAAA

-1501 IASTYVPFSQ
+1501 IGNKVPFEQ

-1518 GGFDQDLV
+1518 GGFDQDLI
-1526 DLHYSVDNGITWIE
+1526 DLHYSVDNGTTWIE
-1540 IISDLSSSFNGVT
+1540 IVSDLSASFNGVT

-1562 LPIGPTAQVKVRVS
+1562 LPIGPTAQVVVRIS

-1586 TNTFS
+1586 TLPFT
-1591 VSDYITVSNPGTSG
+1591 VTDYITVGYPGN
-1605 ISGSVPM
+1605 I
-1612 TRCSNTTIYWTAG
+1612 TRCSDRTIGWTAG

-1656 NSKSWNVPDVLTSN
+1656 NSKSWRAPDVLTSN

-1677 VEDTTKTDT
+1677 VEDITKTDT
-1686 SLTGVIQP
+1686 SGVGSITSP
-1694 LPDPVVLLSPN
+1694 PNPVVLISPN
-1705 GSESFISGTSQ
+1705 GSESFIAGTTQ
-1716 QINYEYGSSTTGVSF
+1716 QINYQYGPNTTAVSF
-1731 QIRYAEDQG
+1731 KIQYEEGGG
-1740 WQGLSVNNNF
+1740 WSNLGVDNSF
-1750 VDGQATFVVANIPT
+1750 SDGQATFTVPNRPT
-1764 TAARIRIVG
+1764 SSARIRVIG
-1773 NQNNGCDYDISDQVF
+1773 NRDNGCDYDQSDQVF
-1788 TIVSSVTITEPNGGE
+1788 TIVSSVTVTQPNGGE
-1803 SWQATVGTAGH
+1803 SWQATVGVAGH
-1814 GQDIVHSDAVRI
+1814 GEDITHSDATRI
-1826 TNTARVIK
+1826 TNTARVVK
-1834 SNDDENFIQVFYPDS
+1834 TYSNENFVQTFYPDS
-1849 PQNRL
+1849 PLNRL
-1854 QIKFDQLDA
+1854 GIQFDQVSVSGANRL
-1863 RNNQSIRVYRGV
+1863 RVYNGPSPSGGYV
-1875 KTGSAA
+1875 K
-1881 NWGTDLLYQA
+1881 DF
-1891 YNTTSTGGTY
+1891 YNTTNPGNFNDRYVS
-1901 TSIAGGTYAGALT
+1901 SHPSGALT
-1914 VVSSNVQYRCC
+1914 IV
-1925 TNQTTT
+1925 TE
-1931 HGNRNKSFTAQ
+1931 GNNNKRFTAH
-1942 ISSVGTPTREIKWD
+1942 ISSVGTATREIKWD

-1961 GRFDLDYSIDN
+1961 NRFNLDYSIDN
-1972 GSTWSPIVYNYGSGG
+1972 GSTWNTIVKSYPISNATLGT
-1987 VYNWQ
+1987 YNWQ
-1992 VPNAA
+1992 VPNAV

-2004 VTDAGNGDI
+2004 VIDAGNGVIIDT
-2013 LDVSD
+2013 SD
-2018 ANFTIEEAGI
+2018 ANFTIEEAAI
-2028 TLLSQN
+2028 TLLTQN
-2034 GGEIYYYDQEHEI
+2034 GGEVYYYDQEHEI

-2058 QNVNID
+2058 QSQNVNID

-2110 SKFDVSN
+2110 NKFDISN

-2168 ATITDPNSST
+2168 ATITNPNSTT

-2200 ERNNP
+2200 ERDNP

-2285 ETIIYVRVSDYLSPC
+2285 ETIIYVKVSDYLSPC

-2314 ITISND
+2314 INISND

-2360 FSISDGKLYSNEEF
+2360 FSISNGKLYSNEEF

-2382 SIRVGVTDQVSSEV
+2382 SIRVGVTDQVSNEV

-2414 IGDCNGDFSVSVIDI
+2414 LGDCNGDFTVSVIDI

-2466 NIIMGVEDR
+2466 NIIMGVGDR

-2484 LSAEFHWDGT
+2484 LSAQLHWDGSK
-2494 QLLMESN
+2494 LLMESN
-2501 SLVSGLQLEFENY
+2501 SLVSGLQLEFESY
-2514 FELNTTELENEGFEV
+2514 FELNTTELENTGFEV

-2538 VVLVYSMNGQSIQ
+2538 VVLIYSMNGQSIQ
-2551 LGQNSLLE
+2551 LGQISLLE

-2599 ENLNLYPNP
+2599 ESLNLYPNP

-2628 VYDAAGREVQKINR
+2628 IYDTAGREVQKINR

-2649 YIDLKL
+2649 FIDLKL